1 MCTGTLR
8 RSKRRQG
15 IIEVIKAL
23 NVKKL
28 QRSFVVEYRS
38 ARRKLNSKS
47 NSIWGEMDL
56 KSVAKDLQEEAMP
69 FLPEAPQ
76 LSISGISFDGQEQV
90 APLSILPVEN
100 EAGAMPLQQT
110 IMADDIGAETVTPA
124 AATSGVRETNRKS
137 RPRKATPEPTTV
149 SDLAEPVATLSV
161 AAGRQ
166 TRGRTAK
173 SRERAIA
180 ATRAPVERAPKDA
193 RTATT
198 SRVPAGDEIADL
210 LQLELENKRL
220 RRLLVDKL
228 RAENADLRKRLN
240 LG

>member
-23 NVKKL
+23 KVKKL

-100 EAGAMPLQQT
+100 EAGAMPC
-110 IMADDIGAETVTPA
+110 
-124 AATSGVRETNRKS
+124 
-137 RPRKATPEPTTV
+137 
-149 SDLAEPVATLSV
+149 
-161 AAGRQ
+161 
-166 TRGRTAK
+166 
-173 SRERAIA
+173 
-180 ATRAPVERAPKDA
+180 
-193 RTATT
+193 
-198 SRVPAGDEIADL
+198 
-210 LQLELENKRL
+210 
-220 RRLLVDKL
+220 
-228 RAENADLRKRLN
+228 
-240 LG
+240 